1 VSQKTEFSIQNARHY
16 DRRSSLRWIVSHVW
30 RYKFFV
36 LTTMGCYTLAWLV
49 YARAP
54 LLVGQA
60 AQEIL
65 HPTAA
70 AGLLWIA
77 LSILGLLLTDG
88 ISMLTGSL
96 SAEHIAAKIAADA
109 REELYA
115 SLLGKSQAFHDRQ
128 RVGDIMARA
137 TDDVNQ
143 LSSMMV
149 PGVSIGFEMLMGIAV
164 PLVYM
169 ASLRIELLI
178 VPLAFVVSYVILVR
192 RYMRRLIPITRGQR
206 NQFGKLNA
214 SLEETIAGIEVVK
227 ASAQEQFE
235 RHKYRASAR
244 LLRDIF
250 VKQGYTEARYLPLL
264 VYGFALGLL
273 LLHALLLYQRGRIG
287 IAEVIGA
294 VGLMNLLRFPT
305 FISVFSFSL
314 IQSGMASAERIL
326 AIIGAE
332 TGLDENRDGHRQP
345 IAGAIRFE
353 NVSFGYGEATIGDRQ
368 QAIENNN
375 TSSIVDRRSSSV
387 LSGISFHVAPGQT
400 VAIVG
405 QTGSGKS
412 ALTQLINRTYDVT
425 AGRML
430 IDGVDVREWN
440 LTALRSQIAKIEQDV
455 FLFSRTIG
463 ENIAFGAPDASQEQI
478 EQAAREAQ
486 AHDFIMDFADG
497 YQTVVG
503 ERGVTLSGGQ
513 RQRIALARAFLNNPR
528 ILILDDSTSA
538 IDSATED
545 QIQRAI
551 RRAQQGRTTLLITHR
566 LAQIRWADHILVLE
580 QGQLVASG
588 THDQLLRRSP
598 HYRRIFARYDVD
610 LPPLEEPGVSSQISE
625 AALPALA
632 TDY

>member
-1 VSQKTEFSIQNARHY
+1 MPQNTEFSVQYARRY
-16 DRRSSLRWIVSHVW
+16 DQRSTLRWLFSHVW
-30 RYKFFV
+30 RYKLFAIV
-36 LTTMGCYTLAWLV
+36 TMSCYILAWLV
-49 YARAP
+49 YAGAP
-54 LLVGQA
+54 LMIGQA
-60 AQEIL
+60 AQEIIQ
-65 HPTAA
+65 PTAQN
-70 AGLLWIA
+70 GLLWIA
-77 LSILGLLLTDG
+77 LTILGMLLADG
-88 ISMLTGSL
+88 LFMLTGSL
-96 SAEHIAAKIAADA
+96 SAEHIAAKLAADA
-109 REELYA
+109 RQELYA

-137 TDDVNQ
+137 TDDVSQ
-143 LSSMMV
+143 LSSMIT
-149 PGVSIGFEMLMGIAV
+149 PGTSIAFEMLMGIVV
-164 PLVYM
+164 PLIYI
-169 ASLRIELLI
+169 ASLNINLLV
-178 VPLAFVVSYVILVR
+178 VPLAFIVSYVILVR
-192 RYMRRLIPITRGQR
+192 RYMRRLMPISRGQR
-206 NQFGKLNA
+206 DQFGKLNA
-214 SLEETIAGIEVVK
+214 SLEETLAGIEVVK

-235 RHKYRASAR
+235 RRKYRGHAR
-244 LLRDIF
+244 LFRDLF
-250 VKQGYTEARYLPLL
+250 VRQGHTEARYLPLL

-273 LLHALLLYQRGRIG
+273 LLHALLLYQRGRVG

-314 IQSGMASAERIL
+314 IQSGVASAERIL
-326 AIIGAE
+326 AIIRAE
-332 TGLDENRDGHRQP
+332 TGLDENRAGVSQP
-345 IAGAIRFE
+345 IAGAITFE
-353 NVSFGYGEATIGDRQ
+353 GVSFAYDERPTTEDGSKIASE
-368 QAIENNN
+368 
-375 TSSIVDRRSSSV
+375 SSSSV
-387 LSGISFHVAPGQT
+387 VNDISFAIRPGQT

-412 ALTQLINRTYDVT
+412 ALTQLINRTYDVS
-425 AGRML
+425 AGRVL

-440 LTALRSQIAKIEQDV
+440 LDTLRSQIAKIEQDV
-455 FLFSRTIG
+455 FLFSRTLG

-486 AHDFIMDFADG
+486 AHDFIMSFADG
-497 YQTVVG
+497 YATVVG

-580 QGQLVASG
+580 QGRLAASG

-610 LPPLEEPGVSSQISE
+610 LPPLEIADYRLQI
-625 AALPALA
+625 ADLA
-632 TDY
+632 E